1 MRLWEMGGV
10 LFSNFYFHSHSE
22 NKGKN
27 KRKVPLESL
36 GELAYLLSVLSVG
49 MKDLSANNLFQCSLF
64 SIHHQYTEAFGG
76 RIPNDKY
83 CTFIKRLREDIYYTE
98 KMQKALC
105 LIHIL
110 VGVLVSMDMLCKTS
124 QCHANMILNE

>member
-1 MRLWEMGGV
+1 MGGV

-27 KRKVPLESL
+27 KRKVPLELL

-49 MKDLSANNLFQCSLF
+49 RKDLSANNLFQCSLF
-64 SIHHQYTEAFGG
+64 SIPQHVQRLLVVEFQMINTVHLLNVEGG
-76 RIPNDKY
+76 NLLHR
-83 CTFIKRLREDIYYTE
+83 

-105 LIHIL
+105 LIHL
-110 VGVLVSMDMLCKTS
+110 LM
-124 QCHANMILNE
+124 